1 MARKSKDAA
10 VGSGGDARKVA
21 EASRQSSKAEAAQT
35 AGDAGRAIDAAKDAW
50 QKATDAVKKL

>member
-1 MARKSKDAA
+1 M
-10 VGSGGDARKVA
+10 GSGGDARKVA